1 MFSSRCCILTFLTS
15 IKQTLLYTSI
25 PTRQSTMSWP
35 LVDPNVVFSEIY
47 NKNEEAMNRIGVD
60 DL

>member
-1 MFSSRCCILTFLTS
+1 
-15 IKQTLLYTSI
+15 
-25 PTRQSTMSWP
+25 MSWP